1 MTKQELR
8 EIKDWLNRAYIID
21 KRIKQLKEQYWQL
34 EAIVTRCTS
43 VYSDSVS
50 RGNSDPFERK
60 CELVN
65 RQIQLEAETIELLS
79 IKAEISDAIREVK
92 DPQCNF
98 LLKARY
104 LLCKDWAT
112 IAAEISPNAPF
123 DYYYV
128 QKDLNN
134 KACRLLGE
142 TETYRRNRK

>member
-1 MTKQELR
+1 MTTQELR
-8 EIKDWLNRAYIID
+8 EIKNWLNRGYIID
-21 KRIKQLKEQYWQL
+21 KRIKQLKEQYWQF

-50 RGNSDPFERK
+50 RGNSDPIDRK

-65 RQIQLEAETIELLS
+65 RQIELEAETIELLN
-79 IKAEISDAIREVK
+79 ILAEISDAIREVK

-104 LLCKDWAT
+104 LLFKDWAT
-112 IAAEISPNAPF
+112 IAVELSPNAPYCY
-123 DYYYV
+123 DYV
-128 QKDLNN
+128 KKELNN

-142 TETYRRNRK
+142 TETYRRSKK

>member
-1 MTKQELR
+1 MTTQELR

-21 KRIKQLKEQYWQL
+21 KRIKQLKDQYDQL
-34 EAIVTRCTS
+34 RSIVMRCTS

-60 CELVN
+60 CELVD
-65 RQIQLEAETIELLS
+65 RQMQLEAETIELLN

-104 LLCKDWAT
+104 LLCKDWGS
-112 IAAEISPNAPF
+112 IAEELHF
-123 DYYYV
+123 DP
-128 QKDLNN
+128 QHIRGWLND